1 MRTWALILGFAVTA
15 ALATC
20 AGLELKHV
28 ADQRHEAYE
37 QMLEA
42 LEPPKAPGRSE

>member
-1 MRTWALILGFAVTA
+1 MKPIALMLFFAVA
-15 ALATC
+15 ATFATC